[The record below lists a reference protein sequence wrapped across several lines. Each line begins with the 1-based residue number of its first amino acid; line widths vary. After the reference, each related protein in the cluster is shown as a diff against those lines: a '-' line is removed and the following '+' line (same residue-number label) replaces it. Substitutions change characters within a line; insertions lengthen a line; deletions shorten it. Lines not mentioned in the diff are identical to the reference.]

1 MEQELALASTTTK
14 EIPTK
19 GVDLSACSAQI
30 VRPIKLASEISA
42 RILVQE
48 SAVKMPNVP

>member
-19 GVDLSACSAQI
+19 GADLSACSAQI